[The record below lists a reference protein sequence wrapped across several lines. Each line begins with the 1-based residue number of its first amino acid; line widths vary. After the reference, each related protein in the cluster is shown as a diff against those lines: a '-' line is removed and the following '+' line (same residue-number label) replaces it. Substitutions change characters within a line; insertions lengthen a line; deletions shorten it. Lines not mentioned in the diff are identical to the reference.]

1 MDPQE
6 LVPIA
11 TYSETTHAEL
21 VRNALE
27 AEGIRAAVEGAHQG
41 ALTGAVHVRVLVQAA
56 DAERAREFIAE
67 HEEGGRRPPK

>member
-11 TYSETTHAEL
+11 SYSETTHAEV

-27 AEGIRAAVEGAHQG
+27 AEGIRSVVEGPNQG
-41 ALTGAVHVRVLVQAA
+41 AFTGAVQVRVLVQAA
-56 DAERAREFIAE
+56 DAERARAFVEE
-67 HEEGGRRPPK
+67 HEGRK